1 VRQNDVWALNWPY
14 AGYASILVFHRCR
27 AMLRIPQLDDSAYTD
42 SRRNAILTLEYFGTV
57 AASGE
62 CP

>member
-1 VRQNDVWALNWPY
+1 MWMWALNWPY
-14 AGYASILVFHRCR
+14 AVYASTLFPPLFR
-27 AMLRIPQLDDSAYTD
+27 ACIPQLDDSAYTD

-62 CP
+62 CS